1 MKEDDPILRLKNYKQ
16 ICPGAYMRIKTEP
29 ERTIDY
35 LREINRRLQQLD
47 VLQLIPRADST
58 SALMPLENCT
68 GRTQNVIAATEK
80 GVCDMAYQRMRICVG
95 HNDDGSPVIKQISG
109 NNELELA
116 DKIVSAMLQSERR
129 NEFIPP
135 VGFVPAADVP
145 TFQEY
150 AETWLQLYKIG
161 KLKPTSIAGYK
172 ALLNGH
178 LYPAFGNTT
187 LDKISTRTIQGF
199 LDERKDKA
207 AKYLREMKTLL
218 SSILECAKRD
228 KLIADNPATDSRLII
243 PSDKCEE
250 RKALTGEDVK
260 DIIENLDK
268 LNEQDKLFLALLIF
282 TGARRGEI
290 LGLQWQDIDLSANVI
305 HICRNATYAKNQAV
319 VGTPKTKSGFRDV
332 PLLPDLIQYL
342 LPSKG
347 CGYVIGGAEKPIS
360 LIAFRRMWERI
371 EKTINL
377 HGATPHVFR
386 HTMGTLLN
394 DVGADVKTIQGVL
407 GQRDFKT
414 TADRYI
420 HSRDEKKQEAALM
433 VSNLLQKA
441 S

>member
-1 MKEDDPILRLKNYKQ
+1 MRTDPETTL
-16 ICPGAYMRIKTEP
+16 
-29 ERTIDY
+29 DY
-35 LREINRRLQQLD
+35 LRAIDRRLQRLD
-47 VLQLIPRADST
+47 MLQYHSRADST
-58 SALMPLENCT
+58 SALLPLENCT
-68 GRTQNVIAATEK
+68 GQTQNVIAATQK

-95 HNDDGSPVIKQISG
+95 YNDDGSQVIKQISA
-109 NNELELA
+109 NNEIDLA
-116 DKIVSAMLQSERR
+116 DKIVATILKSERR
-129 NEFIPP
+129 SEFLPP
-135 VGFVPAADVP
+135 VGFIAAGEIP
-145 TFQEY
+145 TFREY
-150 AETWLQLYKIG
+150 AETWLQLYKVG

-187 LDKISTRTIQGF
+187 LDKISVCTIQGF

-228 KLIADNPATDSRLII
+228 KLIPDNPATDSRLII

-250 RKALTGEDVK
+250 RQALTGENVK
-260 DIIENLDK
+260 DIIDNLGK
-268 LNEQDKLFLALLIF
+268 LNAQDRLFLALLIF

-290 LGLQWQDIDLSANVI
+290 LGLQWQDIDVSANVI

-342 LPSKG
+342 IPFKD
-347 CGYVIGGAEKPIS
+347 CGYVIGDGDKPIS

-414 TADRYI
+414 TADRYM
-420 HSRDEKKQEAALM
+420 HSRNDKAQQAVLR
-433 VSNLLQKA
+433 VSDLLQKV